1 MTNVTSKLENDILT
15 IYIEG
20 VIDTNN
26 ADTVEASIKEGMSAN
41 PSKSVVLDFDKL
53 DYISSAGLRVILRLR
68 KSLSDL
74 KIINA
79 NPEVYTIFVNTGF
92 SEMLKI
98 EKAYRRYSVDGCE
111 IIGNGAKGTVYRLDT
126 ETIIKVYKN
135 ADSLP
140 MIHKERELARRA
152 FILGIP
158 TAISYD
164 VVKVGDSYGSVFELL
179 DAKSYTQLIRE
190 NPDNFDEYIKSFA
203 ELLKNIHTTIV
214 SKGDMPDIKPFIIG
228 WLNEIKGHIT
238 DEQYNKL
245 YDMIDNVPD
254 TLNML
259 HCDYHTNN
267 VMMQNGETLLIDMD
281 TLSHGNPIF
290 ELANIY
296 ITYVGFGEADKS
308 MVENFLNLPYET
320 AVLFWKKFLPIYLGS
335 NNEDYIKTTEDKIK
349 LLSYIRMMRHYARRG
364 NTDHPSYA
372 LCKER
377 IPQLLETVTNFNI

>member
-1 MTNVTSKLENDILT
+1 MTNITSKSENDILT
-15 IYIEG
+15 IYIDG

-26 ADTVEASIKEGMSAN
+26 ADTVEASIKEQMSAY
-41 PSKSVVLDFDKL
+41 PSDSVVLDFDKL

-111 IIGNGAKGTVYRLDT
+111 IIGNGAKGTVYRLDC

-135 ADSLP
+135 ADCLP
-140 MIHKERELARRA
+140 AIHKERDLARRA

-190 NPDNFDEYIKSFA
+190 NPDKFDEYVKSFA
-203 ELLKNIHTTIV
+203 DLLKNIHTTIV
-214 SKGDMPDIKPFIIG
+214 SKDDMPDIKPFIFN
-228 WLNEIKGHIT
+228 WLGEIKEHIT
-238 DEQYNKL
+238 EEQYNKL
-245 YDMIDNVPD
+245 YDMIDKVPD

-281 TLSHGNPIF
+281 TLSRGNPIF

-320 AVLFWKKFLPIYLGS
+320 AVLFWKKFLLCYLNS
-335 NNEDYIKTTEDKIK
+335 NNENYVKSVEDKIR
-349 LLSYIRMMRHYARRG
+349 LLSYIRLMRHYARRG
-364 NTDHPSYA
+364 KTDHPSYA